1 MCRVGQKIWL
11 AIAIGGA
18 AGSLARYVVS
28 VAIFQLYGEV
38 LPLAVAV
45 VNIAGCFAA
54 GLAVGAATAGH
65 WLPSETM
72 RAFVFVGIL
81 GGFTTFS
88 SFGLDTFN
96 LIRDGRLLV
105 AGANAIGQ
113 LIVGVAALFFGY
125 ALIAR

>member
-1 MCRVGQKIWL
+1 MIWL

-18 AGSLARYVVS
+18 TGSVARYLVS
-28 VAIFQLYGEV
+28 VAVVQLYGEV
-38 LPLAVAV
+38 VPLAVAV
-45 VNIAGCFAA
+45 VNIVGCFIA
-54 GLAVGAATAGH
+54 GLGVGAATTGH
-65 WLPSETM
+65 WLPSETT

-105 AGANAIGQ
+105 AGVNAIGQ
-113 LIVGVAALFFGY
+113 LIVGVAALYCGY
-125 ALIAR
+125 ALMAR